1 MKPRFL
7 YFLPSLLLAMVAIA
21 TALFGLMK
29 YNAAEEARKESAAA
43 EGRAAAVTEPEVEQ
57 APVHTYVV
65 AAQNIKP
72 GDALERGSFIEI
84 ESSTPIDNAIEAEDV
99 PYDISIETS
108 MEPGEL
114 LTTQILEDQSLVRQL
129 VPDGH
134 KAIAFEMSSVASIG
148 GLLRPGDFVDI
159 LVSFDERGESES
171 SSKTLLESVEV
182 LSVKGAT
189 KVGPSASEEDRRRN
203 STMVLS
209 VPEERTRE
217 LVLASE
223 EAQLS
228 FIAVKR
234 SPLIAEEEN
243 ESVAS
248 IPVEKSAADSAVFLS
263 DLMPESPRRSS
274 NDGNASP
281 EREREDPGRKVQIF
295 EGSEARNVYVQ

>member
-72 GDALERGSFIEI
+72 GDALERDSFIEI
-84 ESSTPIDNAIEAEDV
+84 ESSTPIENAIEAGDV

-114 LTTQILEDQSLVRQL
+114 LTTQTLEDQSLVRQL

-134 KAIAFEMSSVASIG
+134 KAIAFEMNSVASIG

-209 VPEERTRE
+209 VPEDRTRE

-234 SPLIAEEEN
+234 SPLIAEEES

-248 IPVEKSAADSAVFLS
+248 VPVEKSAADSAVFLS
-263 DLMPESPRRSS
+263 DLMPESPRTSGRE
-274 NDGNASP
+274 DNASP
-281 EREREDPGRKVQIF
+281 ERERKAPGRRVQVF